1 MKHISASIYKTN
13 LVFILVF
20 IAVMIL
26 ISMVS
31 LAGILFLFFKVEIIA
46 GLDIWNYIVF
56 LIQATF
62 GLIIAWKYLKGRK
75 YFIEL
80 NQDEINFHI
89 PKVKIPVNIKLI
101 EIQSLTVL
109 DDKIELF
116 LIDNKTETIN
126 LNYFY
131 LPLKDDIRQ
140 YFMEVKSR
148 VKT

>member
-1 MKHISASIYKTN
+1 
-13 LVFILVF
+13 
-20 IAVMIL
+20 MIL